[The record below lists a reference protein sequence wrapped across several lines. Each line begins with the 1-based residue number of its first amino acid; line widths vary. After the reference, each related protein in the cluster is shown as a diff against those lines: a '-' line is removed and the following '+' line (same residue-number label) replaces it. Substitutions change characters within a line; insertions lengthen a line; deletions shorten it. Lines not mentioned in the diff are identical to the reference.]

1 MYREENTKKRLIV
14 SPDVPRTFRRS
25 SISLPRPIPQE
36 HYASKMHS
44 LDPRNGRAQPFH
56 SVALPHLQQLA
67 GRGRLRKSFQVV
79 HVYSIV
85 GCIMGCDMHSK
96 RAGQTLKS
104 NRTLLVEL
112 NRLIRRQ
119 NRLIEFLVRSMYCAK
134 PRQTPAYRNHP
145 SNADALSSRP

>member
-44 LDPRNGRAQPFH
+44 LDPRNGRAQPFE

-67 GRGRLRKSFQVV
+67 GRGRLRKSFQV
-79 HVYSIV
+79 
-85 GCIMGCDMHSK
+85 
-96 RAGQTLKS
+96 RACVLYRGLHYGLRYAQQTS
-104 NRTLLVEL
+104 GANAEVEPHIAG
-112 NRLIRRQ
+112 RV
-119 NRLIEFLVRSMYCAK
+119 ESFDS
-134 PRQTPAYRNHP
+134 
-145 SNADALSSRP
+145 